1 MRHHIIAL
9 IAVAAVGACTSAG
22 QHDQRALAENS
33 NAPTEPAMSLTDMLT
48 HDSSAAVCI
57 APYEGFYS
65 RVTLRSQYCLKA
77 GECPQ
82 ASPEINRA
90 PSLLRKL
97 AWPRSQTVTFIAQ
110 VGAAP
115 DVAPVP
121 RQLLL
126 LTHND
131 NDRENGETASAE
143 LLVDDP
149 ALTPYF
155 LVKPETVVSIAIN
168 AKHQSKL
175 SSSAAKML
183 SRVTLQATKL
193 LAPESALA
201 TQLAQP
207 AIRAQ
212 ADNADK
218 WLGLMFSI
226 QDAETVGTN
235 LSPTAL
241 SAGTAQVFS
250 GRLLMRGSREYGT
263 AVQWIIGWEAPRISM
278 FSGKTMPCKA
288 PPPTAKAEEAAV
300 TVKVEKAAPATKAE
314 EAAATAKVEKAAPT
328 DKLEKEAIAK
338 VGPNVDPSQILG
350 FTIAKDK
357 TIRDLVATQ
366 SWYRAAS
373 TQLSNSKE
381 RATGLAMFCG
391 QIPGLMR
398 AQNFNRYDA
407 ALILWAALLDTPG
420 FGDPG
425 AALARAP
432 AICEGSVQTLRE
444 LGLLK
449 SASAEKQK

>member
-1 MRHHIIAL
+1 MRYSIIAL
-9 IAVAAVGACTSAG
+9 IVASAVSACAVGDKPEFVEDRKKSSDTGVTPSK
-22 QHDQRALAENS
+22 
-33 NAPTEPAMSLTDMLT
+33 PAMSLTDMLA
-48 HDSSAAVCI
+48 HSPNIGCL

-65 RVTLRSQYCLKA
+65 RVTLASSYCLD
-77 GECPQ
+77 GSSCGQTPDI
-82 ASPEINRA
+82 SRS

-97 AWPRSQTVTFIAQ
+97 AWPRSQTITFIAQ
-110 VGAAP
+110 VGVSP

-126 LTHND
+126 LAHND
-131 NDRENGETASAE
+131 NDRENGETANTE

-155 LVKPETVVSIAIN
+155 LVRPETVVNITVT

-175 SSSAAKML
+175 SSSAVKML

-226 QDAETVGTN
+226 QDAETISTN
-235 LSPTAL
+235 LRPVTIAT
-241 SAGTAQVFS
+241 GGAQVFT
-250 GRLLMRGSREYGT
+250 GRLLERESRKYET
-263 AVQWIIGWEAPRISM
+263 AANWTIGWDAPRISM
-278 FSGKTMPCKA
+278 FSGETIPCEKT
-288 PPPTAKAEEAAV
+288 T
-300 TVKVEKAAPATKAE
+300 VEKGN
-314 EAAATAKVEKAAPT
+314 EAGTTAKVKEKTTTAQV
-328 DKLEKEAIAK
+328 EEAIAM
-338 VGPNVDPSQILG
+338 VGPNVDPSQVLG

-366 SWYRAAS
+366 SWYRTAS
-373 TQLSNSKE
+373 TQLANSKE
-381 RATGLAMFCG
+381 RAAGLATFCG

-425 AALARAP
+425 AALGRAP
-432 AICEGSVQTLRE
+432 AICGGSVRTLRE
-444 LGLLK
+444 LGLLPE
-449 SASAEKQK
+449 ASGKKQK

>member
-1 MRHHIIAL
+1 MRHHIIAA
-9 IAVAAVGACTSAG
+9 IAVLTVGACSSAG
-22 QHDQRALAENS
+22 PQEPRLAAS
-33 NAPTEPAMSLTDMLT
+33 SSGKEPAMSLTDMLT
-48 HDSSAAVCI
+48 YHPEPPAKTCAAS
-57 APYEGFYS
+57 YEGFYS
-65 RVTLRSQYCLKA
+65 RVTLRSAYCLEPGQCTQGA
-77 GECPQ
+77 
-82 ASPEINRA
+82 PEISRA

-226 QDAETVGTN
+226 QDAETVSTN
-235 LSPTAL
+235 LSPVAL
-241 SAGTAQVFS
+241 SAGETHVFS
-250 GRLLMRGSREYGT
+250 GRLLMRGSKEYGT
-263 AVQWIIGWEAPRISM
+263 AVEWTLGWDTPRISM
-278 FSGKTMPCKA
+278 FSGATMPCA
-288 PPPTAKAEEAAV
+288 GDPSGEV
-300 TVKVEKAAPATKAE
+300 
-314 EAAATAKVEKAAPT
+314 
-328 DKLEKEAIAK
+328 LGQ
-338 VGPNVDPSQILG
+338 VGPNVDPSQVLG

-357 TIRDLVATQ
+357 TIRDLIATQ
-366 SWYRAAS
+366 SWYRHAS
-373 TQLSNSKE
+373 TQLAGTKE
-381 RATGLAMFCG
+381 RAAGLATFCG

-425 AALARAP
+425 VALGRAP
-432 AICEGSVQTLRE
+432 AICGGSVRALTE

-449 SASAEKQK
+449 PSPGEKQK

>member
-9 IAVAAVGACTSAG
+9 IAVAAASACTNVAP
-22 QHDQRALAENS
+22 QEPRALAG
-33 NAPTEPAMSLTDMLT
+33 NAGSPEEPAMSLTDMLA
-48 HDSSAAVCI
+48 HDSAAKACV
-57 APYEGFYS
+57 AAYEGFYS
-65 RVTLRSQYCLKA
+65 RVTLRSDYCLKA
-77 GECPQ
+77 GQCPQ
-82 ASPEINRA
+82 GAPEINRA

-131 NDRENGETASAE
+131 NDRENGESASAE

-168 AKHQSKL
+168 AKRQSKL

-226 QDAETVGTN
+226 QDAETVSTN
-235 LSPTAL
+235 LSPVAL
-241 SAGTAQVFS
+241 STGKTQVFS
-250 GRLLMRGSREYGT
+250 GRLLMHDSKEYGT
-263 AVQWIIGWEAPRISM
+263 AVEWTIGWDAPRISM
-278 FSGKTMPCKA
+278 FSGGTMPCA
-288 PPPTAKAEEAAV
+288 GGGSGETAAQI
-300 TVKVEKAAPATKAE
+300 
-314 EAAATAKVEKAAPT
+314 
-328 DKLEKEAIAK
+328 LAK
-338 VGPNVDPSQILG
+338 VGPNVDPSQVLG

-357 TIRDLVATQ
+357 TIRDLIATQ

-373 TQLSNSKE
+373 TQLANSKE
-381 RATGLAMFCG
+381 RAAGLATFCG

-420 FGDPG
+420 FGNPG
-425 AALARAP
+425 AAFNRAP
-432 AICEGSVQTLRE
+432 AICDGSVQTLKD

-449 SASAEKQK
+449 PASAEKQK

>member
-1 MRHHIIAL
+1 MRHHIIAM
-9 IAVAAVGACTSAG
+9 IAVMAVGACSGAG
-22 QHDQRALAENS
+22 PQEPRLAAAGTGSSVEKPAL
-33 NAPTEPAMSLTDMLT
+33 SLTDMLAYHPKPPAT
-48 HDSSAAVCI
+48 TCAAS
-57 APYEGFYS
+57 YEGFYS
-65 RVTLRSQYCLKA
+65 RVTLRSAYCLESTQCSQ
-77 GECPQ
+77 GTPDI
-82 ASPEINRA
+82 SRA

-110 VGAAP
+110 VGATP

-155 LVKPETVVSIAIN
+155 LVKPETVVSITIN

-226 QDAETVGTN
+226 QDAETVSTN
-235 LSPTAL
+235 LSPVAL
-241 SAGTAQVFS
+241 SAGDAHVFS
-250 GRLLMRGSREYGT
+250 GRLLMRGSKEYGT
-263 AVQWIIGWEAPRISM
+263 AVEWTIGWDAPRISM
-278 FSGKTMPCKA
+278 FAGETMPCAGDPSGKA
-288 PPPTAKAEEAAV
+288 
-300 TVKVEKAAPATKAE
+300 
-314 EAAATAKVEKAAPT
+314 
-328 DKLEKEAIAK
+328 LGK
-338 VGPNVDPSQILG
+338 VGPNVDPSQVLG

-357 TIRDLVATQ
+357 TIRDLIATQ

-373 TQLSNSKE
+373 TQLAGTKE
-381 RATGLAMFCG
+381 RAAGLATFCG
-391 QIPGLMR
+391 EIPGLMR

-420 FGDPG
+420 FGDPV
-425 AALARAP
+425 AALGRAP
-432 AICEGSVQTLRE
+432 AICAGSVKTLGA
-444 LGLLK
+444 LGLLPQ
-449 SASAEKQK
+449 APGEKQK

>member
-9 IAVAAVGACTSAG
+9 IAVSAVGACSSVDPQG
-22 QHDQRALAENS
+22 LRSPAESTDTGNK
-33 NAPTEPAMSLTDMLT
+33 PVMSLTDMLT
-48 HDSSAAVCI
+48 HELSDKACAT
-57 APYEGFYS
+57 PYEGFYS
-65 RVTLRSQYCLKA
+65 RVTLRSAYCLGPA
-77 GECPQ
+77 QCPQ
-82 ASPEINRA
+82 GSPEISRA

-155 LVKPETVVSIAIN
+155 LVKPETVVSIAVN

-226 QDAETVGTN
+226 QDAETVSTN
-235 LSPTAL
+235 LSPTSL
-241 SAGTAQVFS
+241 STGHAQLFS
-250 GRLLMRGSREYGT
+250 GRVLMRGSKEYGT
-263 AVQWIIGWEAPRISM
+263 AVEWTIGWDAPRISM
-278 FSGKTMPCKA
+278 FSGDTLPCKESS
-288 PPPTAKAEEAAV
+288 PD
-300 TVKVEKAAPATKAE
+300 KVGK
-314 EAAATAKVEKAAPT
+314 
-328 DKLEKEAIAK
+328 AIAEA
-338 VGPNVDPSQILG
+338 GPKVDPSQVLG
-350 FTIAKDK
+350 FTLAKDK
-357 TIRDLVATQ
+357 TIRDLIATQ

-373 TQLSNSKE
+373 TQLATSKE
-381 RATGLAMFCG
+381 RAAGLATFCG

-425 AALARAP
+425 AAFDRPP
-432 AICEGSVQTLRE
+432 AICVGSVKTLGE
-444 LGLLK
+444 LGLL
-449 SASAEKQK
+449 SQASGKKQK